1 MSEELK
7 LVVGLG
13 NPGPEHARDR
23 HNAGYWF
30 VDELARRHGGHFRA
44 ERRLHGDSCQLTIDG
59 QALRLL
65 KPTTFMNHSGRS
77 VRAALDYYRIQPAGM
92 LVVHDDL
99 DLPAG
104 VARFKRGGGHG
115 GNNGLRDVIAHCGA
129 DFLRLRIGI
138 GHPGH
143 KSKVTQH
150 VLRPPRPEELP
161 AIENALDEAQRAFE
175 ILLRDG
181 LERATT
187 ALHTATPR
195 PGNDSAG

>member
-1 MSEELK
+1 MSEALK

-30 VDELARRHGGHFRA
+30 VDELVRRHGASLRD
-44 ERRLHGDSCQLTIDG
+44 ERRLHGQSGRLTI
-59 QALRLL
+59 AAHELRLL
-65 KPTTFMNHSGRS
+65 KPTTYMNRSGRS
-77 VRAALDYYRIQPAGM
+77 VRAALDYYRITPPQM

-138 GHPGH
+138 GHPGD
-143 KSKVTQH
+143 KSRVTQH
-150 VLRPPRPEELP
+150 VLRPPRPEELRL
-161 AIENALDEAQRAFE
+161 IEKALDEAQRAFE
-175 ILLRDG
+175 ILLCNG
-181 LERATT
+181 LERAMT
-187 ALHTATPR
+187 ALHTATPQ
-195 PGNDSAG
+195 PSASDGA